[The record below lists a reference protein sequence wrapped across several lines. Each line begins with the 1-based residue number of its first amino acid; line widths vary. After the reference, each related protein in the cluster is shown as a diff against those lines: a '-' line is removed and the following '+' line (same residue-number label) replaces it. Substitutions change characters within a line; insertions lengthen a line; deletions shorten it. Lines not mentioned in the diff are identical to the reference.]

1 MYFYTLI
8 SGKILKKF
16 WHVQF
21 LHKIKNLYMER
32 VKPGRFIDK

>member
-1 MYFYTLI
+1 VI

-21 LHKIKNLYMER
+21 LHKMENLCMGR
-32 VKPGRFIDK
+32 VKPGRFVDK

>member
-1 MYFYTLI
+1 MYFDTLI

-21 LHKIKNLYMER
+21 LDKSRISVWKGLSL
-32 VKPGRFIDK
+32 VVIDK